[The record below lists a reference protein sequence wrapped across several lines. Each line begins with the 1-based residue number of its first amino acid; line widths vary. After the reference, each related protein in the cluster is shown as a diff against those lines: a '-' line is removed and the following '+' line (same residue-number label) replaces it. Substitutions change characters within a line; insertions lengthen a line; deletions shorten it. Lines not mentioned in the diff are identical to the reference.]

1 MNVLWSRQRSLRV
14 LLADVPEPDA
24 IEIADALESAG
35 WTVHARRTTG
45 GDGLEAA
52 LIDRGWEAVLF
63 GGEGAAA
70 VPARKALA
78 LVRLADP
85 HLPFIAITRSVRRG
99 DLAAVVKGLE
109 AGIAVAAGPG
119 EVAETLQRELTAA
132 RRRRAEG
139 KAHRLLLAQQ
149 AITDHLANG
158 QGPESLMQ
166 GVLGALGETLGFACG
181 AVWLPEGD
189 GPTLRCGASW
199 IAPDAGPAVN
209 AFAQGS
215 SRLRLAPGRGLP
227 GRVFAFRRPSWVAN
241 VRADA
246 QEPRAGAA
254 RHARLRAAVAV
265 PLGQGDDISGVLEL
279 FARDVREHDPETE
292 AMLATAG
299 GQLARAL
306 MRESATSLRDPL
318 TGLPTAALL
327 EEHIEL
333 ALARARRS
341 GAGVIV
347 MHLRLLAGPDL
358 LAPLAMRVTDVLRAT
373 DVLARTGPSELG
385 VLLADLRYAPA
396 DVIERVT
403 GAPHRGARG
412 AAAGRR
418 RRDARR
424 AGDRLRR
431 LPGRLRRRRR
441 ADGAGQGVGPR
452 DAARHGRIPGVEY
465 RVVVRSGPRVDRLEA
480 GSLDAALE
488 LIEERARALAA
499 GPGREPVELRYKT
512 FEPVQQVAHRLELSG
527 PRRVRAG
534 VDVRGDGSVEAWTGR
549 LRRRVVAQE
558 QGESPYAAL
567 RRTLEA

>member
-1 MNVLWSRQRSLRV
+1 MESQRSLRV

-24 IEIADALESAG
+24 IEIAAALESAG

-78 LVRLADP
+78 LVRLAAP

-119 EVAETLQRELTAA
+119 EVAEVVQRELTAA
-132 RRRRAEG
+132 RTRRAEG

-181 AVWLPEGD
+181 VVWLPEGD

-215 SRLRLAPGRGLP
+215 SRLRLAPARGPPPLRLPPARGLP

-265 PLGQGDDISGVLEL
+265 PLGHGDDPAGVLEL
-279 FARDVREHDPETE
+279 FARDVREHDPETS
-292 AMLATAG
+292 AMLATVG

-306 MRESATSLRDPL
+306 TRASATSLRDAL

-327 EEHIEL
+327 EEHVEL

-341 GAGVIV
+341 GASVLV

-373 DVLARTGPSELG
+373 DVLARTGPAELG
-385 VLLADLRYAPA
+385 VMLADLRYAPEE
-396 DVIERVT
+396 VIERV
-403 GAPHRGARG
+403 G
-412 AAAGRR
+412 
-418 RRDARR
+418 
-424 AGDRLRR
+424 
-431 LPGRLRRRRR
+431 GRL
-441 ADGAGQGVGPR
+441 A
-452 DAARHGRIPGVEY
+452 
-465 RVVVRSGPRVDRLEA
+465 
-480 GSLDAALE
+480 
-488 LIEERARALAA
+488 
-499 GPGREPVELRYKT
+499 
-512 FEPVQQVAHRLELSG
+512 
-527 PRRVRAG
+527 
-534 VDVRGDGSVEAWTGR
+534 
-549 LRRRVVAQE
+549 
-558 QGESPYAAL
+558 
-567 RRTLEA
+567 

>member
-1 MNVLWSRQRSLRV
+1 MERSLRV

-24 IEIADALESAG
+24 IEIAEALESAG
-35 WTVHARRTTG
+35 WSVHARRTTG

-52 LIDRGWEAVLF
+52 LLDRGWDGVLF
-63 GGEGAAA
+63 GGEGDSA

-85 HLPFIAITRSVRRG
+85 HLPFVAITRSVRRH

-109 AGIAVAAGPG
+109 AGIAVAAGPA
-119 EVAETLQRELTAA
+119 EVAETLQRELEAA

-139 KAHRLLLAQQ
+139 RAHRLLLAQQ
-149 AITDHLANG
+149 AITDHLAAG
-158 QGPESLMQ
+158 QGPESLLQ

-181 AVWLPEGD
+181 AVWLPDGD

-199 IAPDAGPAVN
+199 VAADAGPAVN
-209 AFAQGS
+209 AFASGS

-265 PLGQGDDISGVLEL
+265 PLVQGEDVTGVLEL

-292 AMLATAG
+292 AMLSTVG

-306 MRESATSLRDPL
+306 VRENSTSLRDPL

-327 EEHIEL
+327 EEHTEL

-341 GAGVIV
+341 GASVIV
-347 MHLRLLAGPDL
+347 LHLRLLAGPDL

-385 VLLADLRYAPA
+385 VLLADLRYDPA
-396 DVIERVT
+396 DVIERVN
-403 GAPHRGARG
+403 
-412 AAAGRR
+412 
-418 RRDARR
+418 
-424 AGDRLRR
+424 
-431 LPGRLRRRRR
+431 GRLSEALEEPLLLGGDEMRVEPVIGHAAFP
-441 ADGAGQGVGPR
+441 ADADDAEVLMAMAKDSAHALRPRTAGS
-452 DAARHGRIPGVEY
+452 PGWRTELSSDPGHESSGL
-465 RVVVRSGPRVDRLEA
+465 RPVRSTQR
-480 GSLDAALE
+480 S
-488 LIEERARALAA
+488 
-499 GPGREPVELRYKT
+499 
-512 FEPVQQVAHRLELSG
+512 S
-527 PRRVRAG
+527 
-534 VDVRGDGSVEAWTGR
+534 
-549 LRRRVVAQE
+549 
-558 QGESPYAAL
+558 
-567 RRTLEA
+567 

>member
-1 MNVLWSRQRSLRV
+1 MEASRSLRV

-24 IEIADALESAG
+24 IEIAEALESAG
-35 WTVHARRTTG
+35 WSVHARRTTG
-45 GDGLEAA
+45 GEGLEAA
-52 LIDRGWEAVLF
+52 LLDRGWDGVLF
-63 GGEGAAA
+63 GGEGPAA

-85 HLPFIAITRSVRRG
+85 HLPFVAITRSVRRH

-109 AGIAVAAGPG
+109 AGIAVAAGPT
-119 EVAETLQRELTAA
+119 EVAETLQRELESS

-139 KAHRLLLAQQ
+139 RAHRLLLAQQ
-149 AITDHLANG
+149 AITDHLAAG
-158 QGPESLMQ
+158 QGPDSLLQ
-166 GVLGALGETLGFACG
+166 GVLGALCETLGFACG
-181 AVWLPEGD
+181 AVWLPDGD

-199 IAPDAGPAVN
+199 VAPDAGPAVN
-209 AFAQGS
+209 AFASGS

-265 PLGQGDDISGVLEL
+265 PLAHGDEVSGVLEL

-292 AMLATAG
+292 AMLSTVG

-306 MRESATSLRDPL
+306 VRENATSLRDPL

-327 EEHIEL
+327 EEHVEL

-347 MHLRLLAGPDL
+347 LHLRLLAGPDL

-385 VLLADLRYAPA
+385 VLLADLRYDTV
-396 DVIERVT
+396 DVIERVN
-403 GAPHRGARG
+403 
-412 AAAGRR
+412 
-418 RRDARR
+418 
-424 AGDRLRR
+424 
-431 LPGRLRRRRR
+431 GRLSEALEEPLLLGGDEMRVEPVIGHAAFP
-441 ADGAGQGVGPR
+441 ADADDAEVLMAMAKDSAHALRPRTAGS
-452 DAARHGRIPGVEY
+452 PGWRTELSSDPDPESSGL
-465 RVVVRSGPRVDRLEA
+465 RPVRSTQH
-480 GSLDAALE
+480 S
-488 LIEERARALAA
+488 
-499 GPGREPVELRYKT
+499 
-512 FEPVQQVAHRLELSG
+512 S
-527 PRRVRAG
+527 
-534 VDVRGDGSVEAWTGR
+534 
-549 LRRRVVAQE
+549 
-558 QGESPYAAL
+558 
-567 RRTLEA
+567 

>member
-1 MNVLWSRQRSLRV
+1 M
-14 LLADVPEPDA
+14 
-24 IEIADALESAG
+24 
-35 WTVHARRTTG
+35 HARRTTG

-52 LIDRGWEAVLF
+52 LLDRGWDAVLF
-63 GGEGAAA
+63 GGEGDAA

-85 HLPFIAITRSVRRG
+85 HLPFVAITRSVRRH

-109 AGIAVAAGPG
+109 AGIAVAAGPA
-119 EVAETLQRELTAA
+119 EVAETLQRELAAA
-132 RRRRAEG
+132 RTRRAEG
-139 KAHRLLLAQQ
+139 RAHRLLLAQQ

-181 AVWLPEGD
+181 AIWLPEGD

-292 AMLATAG
+292 AMLATAA

-327 EEHIEL
+327 EEHAEL

-341 GAGVIV
+341 GAGRDR
-347 MHLRLLAGPDL
+347 HAPAAAGRPRPARAAGD
-358 LAPLAMRVTDVLRAT
+358 ARDRRAARHRRARPHRPVGARRAARRPPLRARRR
-373 DVLARTGPSELG
+373 DRAR
-385 VLLADLRYAPA
+385 DR
-396 DVIERVT
+396 
-403 GAPHRGARG
+403 APHRGARG
-412 AAAGRR
+412 AAAARR

-431 LPGRLRRRRR
+431 LPRRLRRRRR
-441 ADGAGQGVGPR
+441 ADGAGEGVGPR
-452 DAARHGRIPGVEY
+452 DAPRQGRIPGVEY
-465 RVVVRSGPRVDRLEA
+465 RVVVRSGPRVARLEA

-488 LIEERARALAA
+488 LIEERARELAR
-499 GPGREPVELRYKT
+499 GPRSEAVELRYKT
-512 FEPVQQVAHRLELSG
+512 FEPVQQVAHRIELSG
-527 PRRVRAG
+527 RAACARRRRRARRRIGRG
-534 VDVRGDGSVEAWTGR
+534 VDREAVPAQVVE
-549 LRRRVVAQE
+549 QE
-558 QGESPYAAL
+558 KGESPYDAL

>member
-1 MNVLWSRQRSLRV
+1 MEPQRSLRV
-14 LLADVPEPDA
+14 VLADVPEPDA
-24 IEIADALESAG
+24 AAISRALEAAG
-35 WTVHARRTTG
+35 WSVHGRRTTG
-45 GDGLEAA
+45 SDGLEAA
-52 LIDRGWEAVLF
+52 LLDRGWDAVLF

-85 HLPFIAITRSVRRG
+85 HLPFVAITRSVRRH
-99 DLAAVVKGLE
+99 DLATVVKGLE
-109 AGIAVAAGPG
+109 AGIAVAAGPA
-119 EVAETLQRELTAA
+119 EVAETLRRELAA
-132 RRRRAEG
+132 AGSRRAEG
-139 KAHRLLLAQQ
+139 RAHRLLLAQQ

-181 AVWLPEGD
+181 AIWLPEGD

-199 IAPDAGPAVN
+199 IASDTGPAVN

-227 GRVFAFRRPSWVAN
+227 GRVFAFQRPSWVAN

-265 PLGQGDDISGVLEL
+265 PLGQGEEVSGVLEL

-306 MRESATSLRDPL
+306 TRASATSLRDSL

-327 EEHIEL
+327 EEHVEL

-341 GAGVIV
+341 GASVLV

-358 LAPLAMRVTDVLRAT
+358 LAPLAMRVTDVLRST
-373 DVLARTGPSELG
+373 DVLARTGPAELG
-385 VLLADLRYAPA
+385 VMLADLRYQPA

-403 GAPHRGARG
+403 ARLTQALEEPLLAGGGAVRGRPAG
-412 AAAGRR
+412 GHAGRP
-418 RRDARR
+418 A
-424 AGDRLRR
+424 
-431 LPGRLRRRRR
+431 
-441 ADGAGQGVGPR
+441 
-452 DAARHGRIPGVEY
+452 
-465 RVVVRSGPRVDRLEA
+465 
-480 GSLDAALE
+480 
-488 LIEERARALAA
+488 
-499 GPGREPVELRYKT
+499 
-512 FEPVQQVAHRLELSG
+512 
-527 PRRVRAG
+527 
-534 VDVRGDGSVEAWTGR
+534 
-549 LRRRVVAQE
+549 
-558 QGESPYAAL
+558 
-567 RRTLEA
+567 

>member
-1 MNVLWSRQRSLRV
+1 MNVLMEPQRSLSV

-24 IEIADALESAG
+24 IEIAARARGRRAG
-35 WTVHARRTTG
+35 PCTPAARPAATG
-45 GDGLEAA
+45 SRRRCSTAA
-52 LIDRGWEAVLF
+52 GSAVLF

-85 HLPFIAITRSVRRG
+85 HLPFVAISPLRAPRRPRRG
-99 DLAAVVKGLE
+99 GQ
-109 AGIAVAAGPG
+109 GPRG
-119 EVAETLQRELTAA
+119 RDRRRGRARARSPRSLQRELDAA
-132 RRRRAEG
+132 RTRRAEG
-139 KAHRLLLAQQ
+139 SAHRLLLAQQ
-149 AITDHLANG
+149 AITDHLADG

-265 PLGQGDDISGVLEL
+265 PLGHGDDISGVLEL

-292 AMLATAG
+292 AMLATAA
-299 GQLARAL
+299 GQLARVL
-306 MRESATSLRDPL
+306 MSESATSLRDPL

-327 EEHIEL
+327 EEHAEL

-385 VLLADLRYAPA
+385 VLLADLRYAA
-396 DVIERVT
+396 
-403 GAPHRGARG
+403 
-412 AAAGRR
+412 R
-418 RRDARR
+418 RRDRARDRR
-424 AGDRLRR
+424 A
-431 LPGRLRRRRR
+431 
-441 ADGAGQGVGPR
+441 
-452 DAARHGRIPGVEY
+452 
-465 RVVVRSGPRVDRLEA
+465 S
-480 GSLDAALE
+480 
-488 LIEERARALAA
+488 
-499 GPGREPVELRYKT
+499 
-512 FEPVQQVAHRLELSG
+512 
-527 PRRVRAG
+527 PRRSRS
-534 VDVRGDGSVEAWTGR
+534 RCW
-549 LRRRVVAQE
+549 
-558 QGESPYAAL
+558 PAAT
-567 RRTLEA
+567 RCASSR

>member
-1 MNVLWSRQRSLRV
+1 MEPQRSLRV

-24 IEIADALESAG
+24 IEIAGALETAG
-35 WTVHARRTTG
+35 WSVQARRTTG

-52 LIDRGWEAVLF
+52 LLDRGWDAVLF

-85 HLPFIAITRSVRRG
+85 HLPFVAITRSVRRH

-109 AGIAVAAGPG
+109 AGIAVAAGPA
-119 EVAETLQRELTAA
+119 EVAETLQRELEAA

-139 KAHRLLLAQQ
+139 RAHRLLLAQQ
-149 AITDHLANG
+149 AITDHLAAG
-158 QGPESLMQ
+158 QGPESLLQ
-166 GVLGALGETLGFACG
+166 GVLSALGETLGFACG
-181 AVWLPEGD
+181 AIWLPDGD

-199 IAPDAGPAVN
+199 VAPDAGPAVN
-209 AFAQGS
+209 AFARGS

-265 PLGQGDDISGVLEL
+265 PLGQGEDPAGVLEL

-292 AMLATAG
+292 AMLATVG
-299 GQLARAL
+299 GQIARAL
-306 MRESATSLRDPL
+306 VRESATSLRDPL

-327 EEHIEL
+327 EEHVEL

-341 GAGVIV
+341 GASVLV
-347 MHLRLLAGPDL
+347 LHLRLLAGPDL

-403 GAPHRGARG
+403 A
-412 AAAGRR
+412 
-418 RRDARR
+418 
-424 AGDRLRR
+424 RLREGLEEPLLLGGDEMR
-431 LPGRLRRRRR
+431 VEPVIGHAAFP
-441 ADGAGQGVGPR
+441 ADAD
-452 DAARHGRIPGVEY
+452 DAAELMALAKDSAHALRPRTAGSPAWTTESSSDPAPVSSELRP
-465 RVVVRSGPRVDRLEA
+465 VRSTQR
-480 GSLDAALE
+480 S
-488 LIEERARALAA
+488 
-499 GPGREPVELRYKT
+499 
-512 FEPVQQVAHRLELSG
+512 S
-527 PRRVRAG
+527 
-534 VDVRGDGSVEAWTGR
+534 
-549 LRRRVVAQE
+549 
-558 QGESPYAAL
+558 
-567 RRTLEA
+567 